1 MRFFYLL
8 FLIYFLFIITNHHRL
23 RSSLNYVKT
32 INDYRL
38 VYDEDIKLASSR
50 ETIEKALTIAYYIF
64 ELKQNKKQKTW
75 ITENPIK
82 IYEIYRNE
90 NFVGSCYND
99 AILFNFLAKNVNIN
113 SRIIELAGPD
123 GLGGKGHTI
132 NEFYSD
138 EYKKWVMI
146 DVNLGIM
153 FFDFNKVPLSAYE
166 VRKMALSSKNV
177 DEFLHNV
184 ILLKLNGNVSK
195 NTIYRYYFYNSK
207 EFLIIEDD
215 FIAKNYGRKIAY
227 FFEDMNCEF
236 CVKFGRFLRSL
247 FSPIFRIRIKDE
259 YSPKIYYR
267 IYFWTFQFI
276 FATFVFINI
285 YYLSKLIKSL
295 FYRGIWKK

>member
-8 FLIYFLFIITNHHRL
+8 FLIYFLFIITNQHRL

-50 ETIEKALTIAYYIF
+50 ETIKEALTIAYYIF
-64 ELKQNKKQKTW
+64 ELKQNKKRKTW

-82 IYEIYRNE
+82 IYEIYRND

-99 AILFNFLAKNVNIN
+99 AILFNFLAKNLNIN
-113 SRIIELAGPD
+113 SRIVEFASSD
-123 GLGGKGHTI
+123 GLGGNGHTI

-138 EYKKWVMI
+138 EYKKWIMI

-153 FFDFNKVPLSAYE
+153 FFDFNKTPLSAYE
-166 VRKMALSSKNV
+166 VRRYALSSKNV
-177 DEFLHNV
+177 EDFLSKV
-184 ILLKLNGNVSK
+184 VLLKLNRNVSK
-195 NTIYRYYFYNSK
+195 KIIWRYYFSNSR

-215 FIAKNYGRKIAY
+215 LIAKNYGRKIAY

-247 FSPIFRIRIKDE
+247 FSPIFRIRIQDE

-267 IYFWTFQFI
+267 IYFWTFQFL

-285 YYLSKLIKSL
+285 YYFSKFIKNVFFS
-295 FYRGIWKK
+295 KK

>member
-1 MRFFYLL
+1 M

-82 IYEIYRNE
+82 IYEIYRNG

-166 VRKMALSSKNV
+166 VRRYALSSKNV
-177 DEFLHNV
+177 NEFLNKI
-184 ILLKLNGNVSK
+184 ILLKLSGNVSK
-195 NTIYRYYFYNSK
+195 KIIWQYYHNNSV
-207 EFLIIEDD
+207 ELLIIEDD
-215 FIAKNYGRKIAY
+215 LVAKSYGRKIAY
-227 FFEDMNCEF
+227 LFEDMNCEL
-236 CVKFGRFLRSL
+236 CVKFGRFLRSF
-247 FSPIFRIRIKDE
+247 FSPIFRIRIQDE
-259 YSPKIYYR
+259 YSPKIHYK